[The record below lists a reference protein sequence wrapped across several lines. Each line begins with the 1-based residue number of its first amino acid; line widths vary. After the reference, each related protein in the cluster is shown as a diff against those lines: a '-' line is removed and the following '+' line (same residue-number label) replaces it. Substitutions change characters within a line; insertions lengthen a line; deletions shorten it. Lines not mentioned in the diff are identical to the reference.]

1 MSDVAVTAQTR
12 RSAVR
17 ATLESIVLY
26 TVATAIAL
34 VFVYPFYWM
43 FVSAFRSQEAI
54 LSAPLR
60 LIPEHLDL
68 TAFQTI
74 ASIGGTALSS
84 FAFNSV
90 VITVLATAIG
100 FCATGLG
107 AYALYRNPRLPL
119 FTSVKYSF
127 LLTIMYPHM
136 LLVIP
141 LYFVSYKLNL
151 LGSTLGIILVMSL
164 VPLVFFIFVQFFRS
178 VPQEM
183 IEAARIDG
191 ASEWQILTLII
202 VPIAMPV
209 ILTATL
215 VAFLLNWK
223 QWFPVMVLS
232 TGPETYTLPVAL
244 ISLNTEYGIN
254 FQATMALSI
263 ITVLPVV
270 IVFVLTQQRV
280 MGSFMA
286 GAVKG

>member
-1 MSDVAVTAQTR
+1 MNRADAERSTLRRSFAGSAGAAALYAVAV
-12 RSAVR
+12 
-17 ATLESIVLY
+17 
-26 TVATAIAL
+26 AIAL

-43 FVSAFRSQEAI
+43 LVSAFRSQEAI

-60 LIPEHLDL
+60 LLPESLDL
-68 TAFQTI
+68 TAFATI
-74 ASIGGTALSS
+74 ATIGGTPLAS
-84 FAFNSV
+84 FAVNSL
-90 VITVLATAIG
+90 VITVLATALG
-100 FCATGLG
+100 VCATGLG
-107 AYALYRNPRLPL
+107 AYALYRKPTLPL
-119 FTSVKYSF
+119 FASVRYGF

-151 LGSTLGIILVMSL
+151 LGSMLGIILVMSL

-178 VPQEM
+178 IPHEM

-191 ASEWQILTLII
+191 ASEWQILRLVV
-202 VPIAMPV
+202 VPIARPV

-215 VAFLLNWK
+215 IAFLINWK

-254 FQATMALSI
+254 FQSTMALST
-263 ITVLPVV
+263 ITVIPVV
-270 IVFVLTQQRV
+270 VAFLATQRRV